1 MKFKAQIGVA
11 TGKFS
16 TWSLKITNYITPYGK
31 HLQRLTPVARH
42 PWYST
47 YQARKNVAHV
57 SKLFILEA
65 LKQGYLLHI
74 TKNYFDDSTTPPPPQ
89 STHKLLSSCYNGAN
103 PLTYYL
109 QNKVHTIAF
118 ILLDCL

>member
-1 MKFKAQIGVA
+1 MGNIYRD
-11 TGKFS
+11 
-16 TWSLKITNYITPYGK
+16 L
-31 HLQRLTPVARH
+31 HLLLDTLDIQLTK
-42 PWYST
+42 
-47 YQARKNVAHV
+47 QGKNVAHV

-65 LKQGYLLHI
+65 LKQGCLLPI
-74 TKNYFDDSTTPPPPQ
+74 TKNYFDDSTAPPPQ

>member
-1 MKFKAQIGVA
+1 MGNIYRD
-11 TGKFS
+11 
-16 TWSLKITNYITPYGK
+16 L
-31 HLQRLTPVARH
+31 HLLLDTLDIQLIKLG
-42 PWYST
+42 
-47 YQARKNVAHV
+47 KNVAHV

-65 LKQGYLLHI
+65 LKQGYLLPI
-74 TKNYFDDSTTPPPPQ
+74 TKNYFDDSTAPPPQ